1 MKLRTK
7 LLFIKHKYEF
17 LLFAL
22 IQHLFIGVLL
32 SDLENYTKIIWP
44 INTLILGIASVGV
57 FIERREKKYIFTTIL
72 FLAMLLL
79 PISLPF
85 LEKKAILMEILSI
98 IYMLFFVLI
107 FWEVIKFLIKP
118 SYINIDI
125 IIASAC
131 GFFLMIEISTF
142 LMLYIYY
149 TNPQSFNDLDTSSPV
164 SLFMDL
170 VYYSSILQTTIGFG
184 DITPNTHTTKLLS
197 SFLGIIG
204 QFYSVVLVGILIT
217 KFSGNLNLYK
227 KNNEQK
233 NKI

>member
-1 MKLRTK
+1 MKLRTR

-22 IQHLFIGVLL
+22 IQHLFIGVFL
-32 SDLENYTKIIWP
+32 SDFEIYARIIWP
-44 INTLILGIASVGV
+44 INTLILGLASVGI
-57 FIERREKKYIFTTIL
+57 FIEKRNKNHLLITVL

-79 PISLPF
+79 PISMPF
-85 LEKKAILMEILSI
+85 LETIALFMQISSI
-98 IYMLFFVLI
+98 IYMLFFVFI
-107 FWEVIKFLIKP
+107 FWEIIKFLIKP

-142 LMLYIYY
+142 LMQYVFYD
-149 TNPQSFNDLDTSSPV
+149 NPLSFNNLDTSSPV

-184 DITPNTHTTKLLS
+184 DITSNTHTTKLLS
-197 SFLGIIG
+197 SFLGIVG

-227 KNNEQK
+227 KNLESK
-233 NKI
+233 K

>member
-7 LLFIKHKYEF
+7 LIFIKHKYE
-17 LLFAL
+17 LLLLAL
-22 IQHLFIGVLL
+22 IQHLFIGVFL
-32 SDLENYTKIIWP
+32 SDLEIYARIIWP
-44 INTLILGIASVGV
+44 INTLFIGIASVGI
-57 FIERREKKYIFTTIL
+57 FIERREKKYILTAIL
-72 FLAMLLL
+72 LLAMLLL

-85 LEKKAILMEILSI
+85 LERIAVFMQILSI

-131 GFFLMIEISTF
+131 GFFLMIEISAF
-142 LMLYIYY
+142 SMQYIFYS
-149 TNPQSFNDLDTSSPV
+149 NPLSFNHLNTSSPV

-197 SFLGIIG
+197 SFLGIVG

-227 KNNEQK
+227 KNNDSK
-233 NKI
+233 NRN